1 MISALRD
8 TAALV
13 RDALRDLPGQ
23 VTLVSYTSDI
33 ESWYS
38 HAERLLLE
46 SIAAAS
52 PQITLS
58 LRADRWDAR
67 REAEVGI
74 ARTPAIVLLGDRDYG
89 IRYYGMPDGYELETF
104 LGTIRAVAER
114 RSGLARDSVARL
126 GALRHPVQLEVF
138 ASPT

>member
-1 MISALRD
+1 MSALRD
-8 TAALV
+8 TTTLV
-13 RDALRDLPGQ
+13 QDALRDLPGE

-52 PQITLS
+52 DRITLS
-58 LRADRWDAR
+58 LRAGRWDAR

-74 ARTPAIVLLGDRDYG
+74 DRTPAIVLLGDRDYG
-89 IRYYGMPDGYELETF
+89 IRYYGVPDGYELETF

-114 RSGLARDSVARL
+114 RSGLAGASVARL
-126 GALRHPVQLEVF
+126 RGLRSPVHLEVF

>member
-1 MISALRD
+1 LRD
-8 TAALV
+8 TAALIQ
-13 RDALRDLPGQ
+13 DALRDLPGR

-52 PQITLS
+52 DRITLS
-58 LRADRWDAR
+58 IRADRWDAR

-74 ARTPAIVLLGDRDYG
+74 DRTPAIVLLGDRDYG
-89 IRYYGMPDGYELETF
+89 IRYYGMPDGYELETL
-104 LGTIRAVAER
+104 LGTIRAAAER
-114 RSGLARDSVARL
+114 RSGLAGDSVERL
-126 GALRHPVQLEVF
+126 RRLPSPVHLEVF

>member
-1 MISALRD
+1 MGAVRD
-8 TAALV
+8 TATLIQ
-13 RDALRDLPGQ
+13 DALRDLPGP

-46 SIAAAS
+46 AIAAAS
-52 PQITLS
+52 ARITLS
-58 LRADRWDAR
+58 IRADRWDAR

-74 ARTPAIVLLGDRDYG
+74 ARTPALVLLGERDYG
-89 IRYYGMPDGYELETF
+89 IRYYGVPDGYELETF
-104 LGTIRAVAER
+104 LGTIRAAAER
-114 RSGLARDSVARL
+114 RSGLAADSVERL
-126 GALRHPVQLEVF
+126 RRLTTRVHLEVF